1 MVKKFILKFHHLSDH
16 DEEETEEDDNP
27 NKMDN
32 VPKILKIEG
41 NMFDFETPLC
51 MTFYE
56 FNHLL
61 KIDADLELPGMVR
74 IGSITYFQDH
84 GWYDELVDGK
94 PKEETLALKAKIK
107 GSWGDATPEVMK
119 FCKWLKDSFENF
131 HEIDYNVLVK
141 LQECWWKVNA
151 HEIALFTRTEK
162 LRQGPYIN
170 MKTEWASNPYLD
182 VNHVFRRDYEA
193 SNDGDI

>member
-1 MVKKFILKFHHLSDH
+1 MFVDDLKTDSENDCDKVKMPSFPSPEPTVSYSTDLDFFK
-16 DEEETEEDDNP
+16 
-27 NKMDN
+27 
-32 VPKILKIEG
+32 
-41 NMFDFETPLC
+41 DFENEFPAIVYNDGL
-51 MTFYE
+51 TFKSD
-56 FNHLL
+56 FLTVH
-61 KIDADLELPGMVR
+61 I
-74 IGSITYFQDH
+74 
-84 GWYDELVDGK
+84 
-94 PKEETLALKAKIK
+94 
-107 GSWGDATPEVMK
+107 
-119 FCKWLKDSFENF
+119 DSFENF